1 MLFWIFTATCVRAIE
16 LGGFD
21 IDMGTGSFED
31 DSGWNQ
37 EETTGGTNDHDSNEN
52 WSNADSS
59 WNTGGDSS
67 GTGNYITGDANIP
80 QSETDWN
87 DFASSDP
94 YEASDNTNI
103 QNDSSETAR
112 AAAQQNNNDAFYQM
126 ESIEQ
131 QNSEDQIST
140 ASTTPIPSP
149 TVIQTTLPAI
159 SPASTPVPEI
169 QKNILTVPQKEEEL
183 TEERCRQKMQLIY
196 CRKEIQNAE
205 KVEIIPDQYLAIAV
219 ISVRIN
225 GKEADWCWRGNRIL
239 VEMDSQ
245 EKRTEIEALV
255 MCRKELSWTEAK
267 KNAILT
273 YNIF

>member
-31 DSGWNQ
+31 DSGWDQ
-37 EETTGGTNDHDSNEN
+37 EENTGGTNDHDSNEN
-52 WSNADSS
+52 WSNTDSS

-67 GTGNYITGDANIP
+67 GTGNYITGDTNIP
-80 QSETDWN
+80 QSETEWN

-94 YEASDNTNI
+94 YEASDNTNL
-103 QNDSSETAR
+103 QNDSSGTAR
-112 AAAQQNNNDAFYQM
+112 ETAQQNNNDAFYQM

-131 QNSEDQIST
+131 QNSEDQIS
-140 ASTTPIPSP
+140 AVSTTPIPSP
-149 TVIQTTLPAI
+149 AVIQTTLPAI

-169 QKNILTVPQKEEEL
+169 QKNILTVPQKEDELPEE
-183 TEERCRQKMQLIY
+183 ECRQKMQIIY
-196 CRKEIQNAE
+196 CRKKTPSASYI
-205 KVEIIPDQYLAIAV
+205 EIIPDSQLAAAIL
-219 ISVRIN
+219 SVRIN
-225 GKEADWCWRGNRIL
+225 GKEADWVRKGTKIL
-239 VEMDSQ
+239 IKINEGQ
-245 EKRTEIEALV
+245 EAGEIETAI
-255 MCRKELSWTEAK
+255 MCKKELSWTEAK